1 MKKKIVKCWFV
12 ALCGVM
18 LSFTPALQLKAAYN
32 QTTEYGVYQ
41 VLAYSNLRSTPSQD
55 GAWLA
60 CLPTNAYVIMLDA
73 PTSEFCHI
81 SYEGLEGY
89 IYRGCIRKVEDEAII
104 AEVLGVTIQETE
116 ENGNPIIAM
125 PDTVR
130 EYMEGQRMLADPNRS
145 MSHAVA
151 NAEETENAAASAN
164 ANATLNAS
172 AASNANVGENAGA
185 TTNVIA
191 AEAANAASNA
201 SAVENMS
208 DANLILEE
216 DVVETSS
223 SGFRE
228 ISISTSGV
236 FLSNISNE
244 TPALEPVY
252 ENAQIVANAVMR
264 ELPSQSSSKMTTI
277 LRDEMVAIMD
287 EGENGYLHVQYNGRE
302 GYVYATVVS
311 REGRSSRNTSG
322 VVNTIVAQSTQSTG
336 SAALD
341 ARRIVTNMITAN
353 AVIHT
358 EENANVSVQTDTL
371 VASGAT
377 TSASTLANDVEYQ
390 IRTRA
395 NMRGTPNV
403 NGQWLATLPTGAN
416 VEVLGDTQGGYTLVQ
431 YNGIQG
437 YVLESVVVDSI
448 DVASAGSVL
457 YTLTAY
463 CACPKCVGNYS
474 PEITGHEAHTA
485 TGTVPQQGR
494 TIAVDPSV
502 IPYGTVVHIEG
513 LGDYVAE
520 DCGGMIR
527 GNHIDVYFDSHEE
540 AVAFGRQRRYVTF
553 N

>member
-1 MKKKIVKCWFV
+1 MKKKFLKCWFV

-18 LSFTPALQLKAAYN
+18 LSFTPALQPKAAYS

-41 VLAYSNLRSTPSQD
+41 VLANSNLRSAPSQD

-60 CLPTNAYVIMLDA
+60 CLPANAYVIMLDA

-81 SYEGLEGY
+81 SYDGLEGY

-104 AEVLGVTIQETE
+104 AEVLGVTIQETQE
-116 ENGNPIIAM
+116 SGNQVIAM

-130 EYMEGQRMLADPNRS
+130 EYMEGQRMLADPNL
-145 MSHAVA
+145 VA
-151 NAEETENAAASAN
+151 AN
-164 ANATLNAS
+164 
-172 AASNANVGENAGA
+172 G
-185 TTNVIA
+185 
-191 AEAANAASNA
+191 AANADMAGNA
-201 SAVENMS
+201 NGAANVSTVENVA
-208 DANLILEE
+208 DANRISEE
-216 DVVETSS
+216 DAVETSS

-244 TPALEPVY
+244 TPAMEPVY

-322 VVNTIVAQSTQSTG
+322 VVNTIVAQTGQSTG

-358 EENANVSVQTDTL
+358 EENANISVQTDTL
-371 VASGAT
+371 VASGET

-448 DVASAGSVL
+448 DVASTGSVL

-527 GNHIDVYFDSHEE
+527 GNHIDVYFDNHEE